1 MRRCTHTLKSWC
13 DGLKETKWEF
23 ILRIL
28 QAMNSHF
35 FHFIFFLPK
44 KKIISLCTYTQ
55 ENHNEAIFSTVKLLS
70 IFFFYFYKWMNVYEF
85 FRAKAESFEQII
97 KKAKEN
103 KIIVS
108 IPLEPFIAY
117 MRFKLFLHRSIP
129 TSDCDLTTMT
139 TTRSLWSVTKDLLW

>member
-1 MRRCTHTLKSWC
+1 MHTYSQVMVRWFVRDEMRIHFENPASN
-13 DGLKETKWEF
+13 EF
-23 ILRIL
+23 
-28 QAMNSHF
+28 SF
-35 FHFIFFLPK
+35 FPFHFLPPEKKNYISMYIYTRKSQWSDFFNCEITFNFLLLFLQMNECVW
-44 KKIISLCTYTQ
+44 IS
-55 ENHNEAIFSTVKLLS
+55 
-70 IFFFYFYKWMNVYEF
+70 
-85 FRAKAESFEQII
+85 RAKAESFEQII